1 MGFDTLSP
9 IFVTEITMTYKFEIK
24 MNEKKLNK
32 KRNKKELVL

>member
-24 MNEKKLNK
+24 MNEDRTK
-32 KRNKKELVL
+32 